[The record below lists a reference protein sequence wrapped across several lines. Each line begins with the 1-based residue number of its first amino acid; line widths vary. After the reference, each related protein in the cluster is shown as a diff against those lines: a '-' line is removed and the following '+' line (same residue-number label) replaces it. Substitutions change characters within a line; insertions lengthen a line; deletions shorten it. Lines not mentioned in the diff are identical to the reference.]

1 MQTNEHGDVILNIGA
16 NIRGAKATL
25 NDLSRSMRNV
35 YRSFSGQSVSTPQL
49 DALDAKAKESAKRI
63 DELRQKL
70 NELRSSPSAVRTD
83 EFQRVVEKSVELHRE
98 AGRISA
104 DIENMRAST
113 VDFSQQIAA
122 AEGNLQRV
130 RSEIEKSA
138 AREKEL
144 KESGRAFLSQAEAQ
158 PEAFNKANQ
167 ELQREQANLAGIQSK
182 MQSVQDKGAASS
194 VKIGDSIRNMSSKIA
209 SGFRKIRDHASKS
222 AKSAS
227 QSFNGVNASM
237 KKGLKTLLKYGLG
250 MRSFFV
256 LFRKLRSAIVDSY
269 KELAEHSTEV
279 NSVLENVKNAANRL
293 KASIA
298 VAVEPLVNTFA
309 PAIAAVA
316 DNLANIMGKVGSFF
330 AALTGQKYVYKA
342 LSVQNDY
349 ADSLKDTA
357 ESAGEAEKAL
367 DSYLSPLDDINR
379 FTDNSGNANK
389 TDPSSAAVNNLTK
402 NAIPSRFKEMA
413 ETVRGYFK
421 DLFKPIKS
429 AWDTYGAGTILEWR
443 KSLLGVK
450 GTARDILTAFK
461 NVWTNG
467 TGERLAGNVIK
478 LWKTVGGIIGGIIGT
493 FRNAWNKDA
502 LGEGVIQSFIDKAD
516 SLIGFIRNVA
526 KSFKTV
532 WEGGT
537 GETIWTNILTIVKN
551 VNDIIGGFWDIL
563 TEAWSAN
570 DNGIN
575 IWGSILGIVEDISEW
590 FKDISKITLDW
601 VKELDLNPIVT
612 AAGDLLEA
620 FRDFAKVLG
629 DKFKDVYEEILLP
642 LAKWTI
648 EKAVPKL
655 IEWLGDALDFL
666 GSVIKDIPI
675 ETLKT
680 FAGVVVAVFAAFKT
694 FKLLNGIA
702 GWFSKITSGFSA
714 LGKALTSH
722 PYAAA
727 ILGIATALTAIYT
740 AVQVAN
746 RIEWERS
753 DLKKATDD
761 INSYSDSLN
770 EAADN
775 MKAAVDSVK
784 DQNIEVKADLT
795 QVRDLKKRLQE
806 IIKDGVIDEDEMP
819 EYDMIVDLLGEV
831 EGFQDY
837 WSNLHLER
845 KDGEIYINDNI
856 DDVNERLN
864 NLMKD
869 WEIAQLKTS
878 VNSAKSGLFESKL
891 QNQRDIKQAQSNVL
905 QAARSIDEY
914 FRATSTSMFGEF
926 TPTVYKYQQEGL
938 SGIEKAYREG
948 ALDFGT
954 STKAKKLIEAYINA
968 KDSLEN
974 YQSSLSL
981 TEGEL
986 YDLGDAQRYLYGETD
1001 NYSGALYLV
1010 REGLLDQNTVYESV
1024 KGTGIDTM
1032 AELEAAANRQRD
1044 SQVNANTDVQNSY
1057 GDTERK
1063 ADSTSKNIGSAIG
1076 NVASASRSAAGT
1088 IGSEFDRGFSD
1099 AETAARW
1106 HMDNIRRM
1114 LEREGLTGFTF
1125 AQTQGFISAG
1135 QLPIPHLAQGKVIPA
1150 GRPFLALLGDQS
1162 NGKNLEAPEGLIRQI
1177 FREEIANRQPSKN
1190 VYHVNAEANGRNIF
1204 KLILDEGEMQK
1215 NQTGSN
1221 PFNVG
1226 GAY

>member
-49 DALDAKAKESAKRI
+49 DALDAKARASAKRI
-63 DELRQKL
+63 DELRQKM

-83 EFQRVVEKSVELHRE
+83 EFQRAVEKSVELHRE

-222 AKSAS
+222 ARSAS
-227 QSFNGVNASM
+227 QSFDGVNASM
-237 KKGLKTLLKYGLG
+237 KKGLKTLIKYGLG

-256 LFRKLRSAIVDSY
+256 LFRKLRSTIVDSY
-269 KELAEHSTEV
+269 KDLAEHSTEV
-279 NSVLENVKNAANRL
+279 NSGLETVRNAANRL

-342 LSVQNDY
+342 LNVQNDY

-379 FTDNSGNANK
+379 FTDNSGNAN
-389 TDPSSAAVNNLTK
+389 TADTSSAAVNNLTK

-443 KSLLGVK
+443 KSLLTVK
-450 GTARDILTAFK
+450 GTAKDILTAFK

-478 LWKTVGGIIGGIIGT
+478 LWKTVGGIVGGIIGT

-526 KSFKTV
+526 QAFKTV

-551 VNDIIGGFWDIL
+551 VQSTIGEFWGIL
-563 TEAWSAN
+563 TEAWNAN
-570 DNGIN
+570 DNGLT
-575 IWGSILGIVEDISEW
+575 IWGAILGIVEDVSTW
-590 FKDISKITLDW
+590 FKDISKTTLDW

-620 FRDFAKVLG
+620 FRDFAKLLG
-629 DKFKDVYEEILLP
+629 EKFKDVYEEILLP

-655 IEWLGDALDFL
+655 IEWLGGALKTL
-666 GSVIKDIPI
+666 GTIIKGIPI
-675 ETLKT
+675 EVLKT
-680 FAGVVVAVFAAFKT
+680 FAVVIASVFAAFKIY
-694 FKLLNGIA
+694 KLVSDIA
-702 GWFSKITSGFSA
+702 GWFSRLSSGFSK
-714 LGKALTSH
+714 LGATIMAH

-727 ILGIATALTAIYT
+727 ILGIVAALTALYT
-740 AVQVAN
+740 AVQTAN

-761 INSYSDSLN
+761 INAYSDSLN
-770 EAADN
+770 EAAGN

-806 IIKDGVIDEDEMP
+806 IIQDGVIDEDEMP

-837 WSNLHLER
+837 WNNLHLER

-891 QNQRDIKQAQSNVL
+891 KNQRDLKQAQSNVA
-905 QAARSIDEY
+905 QAAQNLSNY
-914 FRATSTSMFGEF
+914 FESSEAKWFVDPMIIALFKTKGVAWLE
-926 TPTVYKYQQEGL
+926 E
-938 SGIEKAYREG
+938 AYRAG
-948 ALDFGT
+948 SSAPFT
-954 STKAKKLIEAYINA
+954 SEKVKNLTEAYVNA

-986 YDLGDAQRYLYGETD
+986 YDLGEAQRYLYGETD

-1057 GDTERK
+1057 GDTARK
-1063 ADSTSKNIGSAIG
+1063 ADSASKNMGTAIG
-1076 NVASASRSAAGT
+1076 GVAGAARSAAGT
-1088 IGSEFDRGFSD
+1088 IGSEFARGFSD

-1125 AQTQGFISAG
+1125 AQTQSFISAG

-1177 FREEIANRQPSKN
+1177 FREEMANRQPSNN

-1204 KLILDEGEMQK
+1204 KLILDEGEMQR